1 MRKPVV
7 YLLASL
13 PLVALLFWLVANS
26 RAATPTPDYT
36 VVLSEGSFEVRDYPE
51 LKLATTSMPRG
62 KNNGFMKL
70 FRFIT
75 GANEQKQK
83 IAMTAPVLIEK
94 GPEKET
100 MSFIMPKDQAAVP
113 APTSSTVEIGS
124 LPASRYA
131 VMRFPGRQS
140 GENEQAALEKL
151 TAWTAAQKL
160 RTRGE
165 PIFAYY
171 DPPWTPTRLRRNEV
185 MVRVAR

>member
-1 MRKPVV
+1 MRKFT
-7 YLLASL
+7 LLLIASL
-13 PLVALLFWLVANS
+13 PVGALLFWLVANS
-26 RAATPTPDYT
+26 RAATETPDYK
-36 VVLSEGSFEVRDYPE
+36 VVRTEGSFEVRDYPE

-94 GPEKET
+94 GADRDT
-100 MSFIMPKDQAAVP
+100 MSFIMPREQKSIP
-113 APTSSTVEIGS
+113 SPTGGDVALGS
-124 LPASRYA
+124 LPAKRYA

-140 GENEQAALEKL
+140 DTNEQDALKKL
-151 TAWTAAQKL
+151 NAWTAAQKL
-160 RTRGE
+160 RTHGE
-165 PIFAYY
+165 PLFAYY
-171 DPPWTPTRLRRNEV
+171 DPPWTPTFMRRNEV